1 VAAGVGTATPKGF
14 GAGVEVSDDV
24 ALSSSGWRAGVFAG
38 FGVSSSSRAGLV
50 FPISLLLREDS
61 FSWDFFF
68 AVFGLG
74 VGVWRRFDLC
84 EAAPGSGVSRGVA
97 FRDVASSSDFSGGFG
112 LRARGESC
120 ASADLRSLPAD
131 SSVAIFALGI
141 GVGAFFSLGEESVS
155 VPDPSFANF
164 ACGIAVGAF
173 SGVAEARC
181 LFPDLSVDD
190 LATGF
195 GDFFGLGDDAM
206 CVSICPD
213 SSGLL
218 FSSSSTWARRRLP
231 TIAPEAS
238 AVASQMRKRT
248 TATERNRAREAINGI
263 VKKVKGLQ
271 S

>member
-1 VAAGVGTATPKGF
+1 MAAGVGTATPKGF

-141 GVGAFFSLGEESVS
+141 GVGAFFPLEKSLFRFLTLRSLISHVELRWALFLALQRLDVFS
-155 VPDPSFANF
+155 PIYPSM
-164 ACGIAVGAF
+164 I
-173 SGVAEARC
+173 
-181 LFPDLSVDD
+181 
-190 LATGF
+190 
-195 GDFFGLGDDAM
+195 
-206 CVSICPD
+206 
-213 SSGLL
+213 
-218 FSSSSTWARRRLP
+218 
-231 TIAPEAS
+231 
-238 AVASQMRKRT
+238 
-248 TATERNRAREAINGI
+248 
-263 VKKVKGLQ
+263 
-271 S
+271 